1 MNKES
6 ASKEMAG
13 YQQTRKGKRPIRVH
27 NLLKKAGPV
36 SAIVSAGKPA
46 ASATK
51 DAIKSLPGAQAA
63 AKKLSQST
71 AEVGPVIKKG
81 SVEFNMIENDPLI
94 QYLKKTAAEAPP
106 TKGLVDSEG
115 ILEDNK
121 DDMPRGQE
129 EKEMSSMNPG
139 PTPAMEQTVRSPWKT
154 YLEMTFDNKD
164 GIKKKYTDKDHR
176 PDEGSDV
183 VKKALGL

>member
-6 ASKEMAG
+6 ASKNMAG

-27 NLLKKAGPV
+27 NLLKKAAPV
-36 SAIVSAGKPA
+36 SAIVGSGKPLA
-46 ASATK
+46 KAVKET
-51 DAIKSLPGAQAA
+51 IKTLPGAQVA
-63 AKKLSQST
+63 AKRLAQSS
-71 AEVGPVIKKG
+71 AEVGPVIKRG
-81 SVEFNMIENDPLI
+81 SAEFNMIENDPLI

-115 ILEDNK
+115 ILEDNL
-121 DDMPRGQE
+121 DNMPRSPD
-129 EKEMSSMNPG
+129 EKEIASMNPG

-154 YLEMTFDNKD
+154 YLEVTFDNKD
-164 GIKKKYTDKDHR
+164 GIKKKYTDKDHSH
-176 PDEGSDV
+176 DEGSDT